1 MAQGYIRPWYVRVE
15 ASIFSLLSRSSQ
27 PRPPLHVSLGHHF
40 TFLSSIRMVIR
51 NRDRLPTTLRHL
63 LTDKLLNQLA
73 STVSATLRSVSSRNG
88 SLYSTLCAVCCF
100 INTPRMLNG
109 RCESLSRHLPTRWG
123 GYRPESVYGYTPP
136 AKGTRASVSIPR
148 GGQCPCY
155 RSEQGTSRRACP
167 PSYGSVSDV
176 TRIVH

>member
-1 MAQGYIRPWYVRVE
+1 MEERP
-15 ASIFSLLSRSSQ
+15 ASSLSPLSSSLLSS
-27 PRPPLHVSLGHHF
+27 LHLNHHF
-40 TFLSSIRMVIR
+40 TFLPSIRMVIR
-51 NRDRLPTTLRHL
+51 NRDRLRHL

-88 SLYSTLCAVCCF
+88 SLYSTLCAVCCPT
-100 INTPRMLNG
+100 NAPRMLNG
-109 RCESLSRHLPTRWG
+109 RCESLSRHLPTRSG

-136 AKGTRASVSIPR
+136 AKGTKASVSIPK

-176 TRIVH
+176 TRIVQ

>member
-1 MAQGYIRPWYVRVE
+1 MQTVSPHSSPLPSTTAMKHRPLPHPPPPFV
-15 ASIFSLLSRSSQ
+15 SS
-27 PRPPLHVSLGHHF
+27 
-40 TFLSSIRMVIR
+40 
-51 NRDRLPTTLRHL
+51 

-88 SLYSTLCAVCCF
+88 SLYSTLCAVCCPT
-100 INTPRMLNG
+100 NAPRMLNG

-176 TRIVH
+176 TRIVQ